1 MDIEIK
7 GFIDVSLVDWD
18 RKVSSVIF
26 LPKCNLRCPF
36 CHNVALVLHPETLP
50 TMPFERIREKLEK
63 NKGWI
68 DGVVIT
74 GGEPTIHRELPK
86 LCERIKDFGFLV
98 KLDTNGT
105 NPDVIRELIEKQLV
119 DYIAMDVKAPL
130 NKQKYSEVT
139 GVNAEHVLGKVERSI
154 EILLEGRVEYEFR
167 TTVVPGLHKRKDIE
181 KICERIK
188 GCDKY
193 ALQNF
198 RAGPKT
204 MSKKFEKAKSFS
216 MEELEAFKKIAEK
229 FISNVV
235 LRSH

>member
-154 EILLEGRVEYEFR
+154 EN
-167 TTVVPGLHKRKDIE
+167 IE